1 MSALTTSPPRSQARC
16 TRCGRGIDCSPTDL
30 RVYTA
35 VGPPKCC
42 GQPMSLAAVQRSDGR
57 PGGHRAPRPGVRV
70 EVRRLHVDPGDDLGR
85 GLTTLGADGAGVR
98 LSATVAAGDE
108 LAVVLIRS
116 DGRPV
121 APVRA
126 AVQWCRPLG
135 GGLFTAGLGFDR
147 RLGLAELAD
156 LV

>member
-1 MSALTTSPPRSQARC
+1 VSALTTSPPRPHARC
-16 TRCGRGIDCSPTDL
+16 ARCGRGIDCSPTDL

-42 GQPMSLAAVQRSDGR
+42 GQPMTLPAAQRPAGR
-57 PGGHRAPRPGVRV
+57 TGDHRPPRPGVWV
-70 EVRRLHVDPGDDLGR
+70 DVRRLDAERGDDLGR
-85 GLTTLGADGAGVR
+85 GLTTIGPDGAGVR
-98 LSATVAAGDE
+98 LSAAVAAGDE
-108 LAVVLIRS
+108 LAVVLVRP

-126 AVQWCRPLG
+126 VAQWCRPLG

-147 RLGLAELAD
+147 RLGLAELAG